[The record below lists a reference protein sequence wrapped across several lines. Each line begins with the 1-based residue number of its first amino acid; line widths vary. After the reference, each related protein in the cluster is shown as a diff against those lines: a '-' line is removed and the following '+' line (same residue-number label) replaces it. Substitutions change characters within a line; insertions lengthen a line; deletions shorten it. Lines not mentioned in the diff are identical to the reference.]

1 MSQILCLND
10 DNLCP
15 ICSSFVSLSSKIVSE
30 DYPFYV
36 VSGKKRNDNDMEVFR
51 NQYLSPEDEKE
62 GIINATEK
70 NPDLLR
76 VYVKNE
82 PRAIYPGAIKLFVA
96 DYCSDY
102 TLERLAASGE
112 GIEKLG
118 VLRADVDNLG
128 KAFVSGFPKKY
139 QTISRASSFSRM
151 MSTFFKLYINRIL
164 LNPVFS
170 LKGNRPQKKR
180 NAAVIYA
187 GGDDMFVVGAW
198 KDIIEFSVDIN
209 NDLKRFAQKTLSVSG
224 GIGIYDS
231 KYPISYMAQETADL
245 EDASKKMDGKDSI
258 TLFSENHSFKW
269 DDFIY
274 SVYDKKFK
282 LIYDFFEGNA
292 RIRKNNDENVE
303 SRGKNYLYNI
313 LELVRNCERSE
324 EGDDEEEKKSNKMK
338 YGGKLNIARLA
349 YMLSRLAPEKK
360 APDEYKE
367 LYDEFSRKLYE
378 WSSNSNDRR
387 EIIMAI
393 YIYAYLQRK
402 QGK

>member
-1 MSQILCLND
+1 
-10 DNLCP
+10 
-15 ICSSFVSLSSKIVSE
+15 
-30 DYPFYV
+30 
-36 VSGKKRNDNDMEVFR
+36 
-51 NQYLSPEDEKE
+51 
-62 GIINATEK
+62 
-70 NPDLLR
+70 
-76 VYVKNE
+76 
-82 PRAIYPGAIKLFVA
+82 
-96 DYCSDY
+96 
-102 TLERLAASGE
+102 
-112 GIEKLG
+112 
-118 VLRADVDNLG
+118 
-128 KAFVSGFPKKY
+128 
-139 QTISRASSFSRM
+139 
-151 MSTFFKLYINRIL
+151 
-164 LNPVFS
+164 
-170 LKGNRPQKKR
+170 
-180 NAAVIYA
+180 
-187 GGDDMFVVGAW
+187 
-198 KDIIEFSVDIN
+198 
-209 NDLKRFAQKTLSVSG
+209 
-224 GIGIYDS
+224 
-231 KYPISYMAQETADL
+231 MAQETADL

-282 LIYDFFEGNA
+282 LIYDFFEENA
-292 RIRKNNDENVE
+292 KIRKNNDENVE

-349 YMLSRLAPEKK
+349 YMLSRLAPEKN
-360 APDEYKE
+360 APAEYKE